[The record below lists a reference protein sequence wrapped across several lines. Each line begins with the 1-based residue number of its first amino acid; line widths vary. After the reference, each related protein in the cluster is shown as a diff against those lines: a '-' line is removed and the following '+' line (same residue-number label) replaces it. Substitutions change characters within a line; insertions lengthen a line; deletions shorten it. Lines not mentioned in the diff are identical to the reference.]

1 VKSGRTRDKTETHI
15 INNVTVLFEVDW
27 VDDYGTQVNICF
39 LRDQRYVVIT
49 FIISIFLIAIE
60 VLGLSSMTG
69 IYFGVSY
76 KQVKMSM
83 KISAHNG
90 RTVSHWDLHHERAT
104 PLHATIG
111 PIC

>member
-1 VKSGRTRDKTETHI
+1 
-15 INNVTVLFEVDW
+15 
-27 VDDYGTQVNICF
+27 
-39 LRDQRYVVIT
+39 
-49 FIISIFLIAIE
+49 
-60 VLGLSSMTG
+60 MTG

-90 RTVSHWDLHHERAT
+90 RTVSHWDLRHERAT